1 MMAAGEEQG
10 GCGSRWTAST
20 NWILAGGSLQ
30 NAISFETSEED
41 ATSPAVSDPLL
52 LVRPPAVAEED
63 FLPCEVTS
71 EFADLDVP
79 YL

>member
-1 MMAAGEEQG
+1 MAAGEEQG

-41 ATSPAVSDPLL
+41 APSTAVSDPLL
-52 LVRPPAVAEED
+52 LVRPAAVAED

-71 EFADLDVP
+71 EFADIDVP